1 MKKNWKYEIVN
12 NQEDEDG
19 DNLYFGYSGIMKNV
33 KKESDIFSRIHSQNK
48 KTGVVKFPS
57 NQRFVAGCIP
67 AIKSARQVQ

>member
-33 KKESDIFSRIHSQNK
+33 KKESDIFSRIHSQ
-48 KTGVVKFPS
+48 
-57 NQRFVAGCIP
+57 
-67 AIKSARQVQ
+67 